1 MLQGES
7 ICCSCQDITFVCPFT
22 SPDLASVRGTL
33 NITNYRLY
41 FFSHHTKERP
51 VLLDLPLGIV
61 SRVDK
66 VSGARNLGNTYGLE
80 VVCKDI
86 RTLKFVLTEAE
97 EGGHPRRQIFEALVT
112 NAFPLSYASQLF
124 AFKFKEQCGGIGN
137 DGWRVYDQTEELKRM
152 GLPNERWLI
161 SDVNQEYQLCDTYPT
176 ILGLPARTT
185 LEDLQEVAK
194 FRSRGR
200 IPVLSWIHPE
210 TQVTITRCAQPLVG
224 FQKRS
229 KDDEQH
235 IKNIMDANPLS
246 SKIYIYDARPKVN
259 AEAMRLKGGG
269 YESEDNYQNLEFVFL
284 DIENIHVMRES
295 YKKVRQM
302 CLPEVDHEHWLSNLE
317 ATGWLKHIKIV
328 LAGALKIADKV
339 EKRKSSVLVHC
350 SDGWDR
356 TAQLTSL
363 AMILLDPYFRTLNG
377 FQVLIEKE
385 WLSFGHKFGQRI
397 GHGSD
402 KHGDDQRSPIFLQ
415 FIECVWQ
422 IMQQFPDVFEFNE
435 NLLCV
440 VLDHLYSCLFGTFLC
455 NSHKEREDMKLAQET
470 QSLWSFVNSKQ
481 RSLFLNQM
489 YCKPTSSEVAI
500 FPIASIRYMRFWK
513 GYHCRWNPKLRS
525 QDSIHARHT
534 QLLHLRD
541 QLQAKVWQA
550 GGEQ

>member
-152 GLPNERWLI
+152 GLPHERWLI
-161 SDVNQEYQLCDTYPT
+161 SDVHQEYQLCDTYPT

-210 TQVTITRCAQPLVG
+210 TQVTITRWQSLKVFPVNVTVFISKMVTFRCAQPLVG

-259 AEAMRLKGGG
+259 P
-269 YESEDNYQNLEFVFL
+269 LE
-284 DIENIHVMRES
+284 
-295 YKKVRQM
+295 
-302 CLPEVDHEHWLSNLE
+302 C
-317 ATGWLKHIKIV
+317 
-328 LAGALKIADKV
+328 
-339 EKRKSSVLVHC
+339 
-350 SDGWDR
+350 
-356 TAQLTSL
+356 
-363 AMILLDPYFRTLNG
+363 
-377 FQVLIEKE
+377 
-385 WLSFGHKFGQRI
+385 
-397 GHGSD
+397 
-402 KHGDDQRSPIFLQ
+402 
-415 FIECVWQ
+415 
-422 IMQQFPDVFEFNE
+422 
-435 NLLCV
+435 
-440 VLDHLYSCLFGTFLC
+440 
-455 NSHKEREDMKLAQET
+455 
-470 QSLWSFVNSKQ
+470 
-481 RSLFLNQM
+481 
-489 YCKPTSSEVAI
+489 
-500 FPIASIRYMRFWK
+500 
-513 GYHCRWNPKLRS
+513 
-525 QDSIHARHT
+525 
-534 QLLHLRD
+534 
-541 QLQAKVWQA
+541 
-550 GGEQ
+550 